1 MTPDSPPSAAPP
13 SAAHPLLAHT
23 GAQPTRVGA
32 AFPGQRAVFRGRDL
46 HRDLRDHHW
55 LGLCALAVLGREV
68 PQAQLDFFES
78 IWVWTS
84 YPDLRLWNNRIAA
97 LAGTTRSTA
106 NLGLSAAEAMSEAT
120 IFGRG
125 NEYRAMDFLIKV
137 QQRVQAGEPLAEVLT
152 RFLADGG
159 RLAGYGRP
167 ISTVDERMPLT
178 LAKAR
183 ELGLD
188 QGPHLALAWA
198 IDDHF
203 AQQGKPLRLN
213 LGGLVSAFAAD
224 FGWSPREF
232 TMFLFPAFL
241 AGMHP
246 CYLEALELPAG
257 ARFAMRCDDVAY
269 EGVAPRPWPPAA

>member
-1 MTPDSPPSAAPP
+1 MSPLSP
-13 SAAHPLLAHT
+13 AHPLDGHT
-23 GAQPTRVGA
+23 GALPTKVGA
-32 AFPGQRAVFRGRDL
+32 AFPGNRAVFRGRDL
-46 HRDLRDHHW
+46 HRDLKDRSW
-55 LGLCALAVLGREV
+55 LNLCALAVFGREV
-68 PQAQLDFFES
+68 PQAQLDFFDA

-125 NEYRAMDFLIKV
+125 NEYRALDFLIKV
-137 QQRVQAGEPLAEVLT
+137 QQRVQAGESLPEVLT
-152 RFLADGG
+152 QFLADGG

-167 ISTVDERMPLT
+167 ISTVDERMPLA
-178 LAKAR
+178 LNKAR

-188 QGPHLALAWA
+188 QGPYLALAWA
-198 IDDHF
+198 IDEYF

-224 FGWSPREF
+224 FGWTPREC

-257 ARFAMRCDDVAY
+257 ARFAMRCEDVGY
-269 EGVAPRPWPPAA
+269 EGVAERGWPSAA